1 MYKRQLLLLNETQYV
16 ECARALAQRS
26 MQATD
31 SVDRRVK
38 LLIKSVLCREA
49 DASELA
55 ILKNAY
61 KEQLKQY
68 TKNPAE
74 ADKLL
79 AVGESK
85 VNEKLNKVELAALTM
100 VANIVLNLDEAV
112 TK

>member
-1 MYKRQLLLLNETQYV
+1 MTTNDAV
-16 ECARALAQRS
+16 ESRI
-26 MQATD
+26 
-31 SVDRRVK
+31 K
-38 LLIKSVLCREA
+38 FLIKSVLCREA
-49 DASELA
+49 DAQELVV
-55 ILKNAY
+55 LKSAY
-61 KEQLKQY
+61 EEQLSHY

-85 VNEKLNKVELAALTM
+85 PNDKLNKRELAALTM